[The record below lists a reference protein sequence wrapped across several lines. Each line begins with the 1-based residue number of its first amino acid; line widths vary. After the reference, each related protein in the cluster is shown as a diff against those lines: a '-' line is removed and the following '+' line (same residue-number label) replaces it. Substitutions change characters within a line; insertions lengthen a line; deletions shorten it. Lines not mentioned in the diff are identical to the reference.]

1 MTILTL
7 FGESIVAGSE
17 DWLEKLLNNS
27 FDLFAVPTRK
37 GKLEK
42 ILKKI
47 FELSPVHGVKGRLEK
62 RF

>member
-1 MTILTL
+1 MLTL
-7 FGESIVAGSE
+7 FWESIVAGSE

-42 ILKKI
+42 ISI
-47 FELSPVHGVKGRLEK
+47 RISSS
-62 RF
+62 